1 MSTFRRVV
9 TLLVISLLVLAGL
22 DRLTAIARAQSNR
35 TPPAPGGAFYPPYR
49 PIGPPPF
56 CDRANPPPPGGA
68 FTAGSGAAR
77 GEGARARGRN
87 ADPPAAATP
96 PAERDESSRFASAW
110 SMLKNYANARPM
122 ACREVTPRCD
132 AVLDEFSSL
141 MTAEQLLDVASF
153 ANRCDA
159 TPTARRALQIVIDRF
174 PGTSHATLA
183 EAQQRRL
190 PRR

>member
-1 MSTFRRVV
+1 MSTPRLVPAILV
-9 TLLVISLLVLAGL
+9 SAILLLVGV
-22 DRLTAIARAQSNR
+22 DRFMVIALAQSNR
-35 TPPAPGGAFYPPYR
+35 TPPPPGGAFYPPYR

-68 FTAGSGAAR
+68 FTAGGDKAR
-77 GEGARARGRN
+77 GGDSRARVRE
-87 ADPPAAATP
+87 AQPPATDTP
-96 PAERDESSRFASAW
+96 AQVDDASRFASAW
-110 SMLKNYANARPM
+110 SMLKNYANARPV